1 MPQGVQVLVGRV
13 KHRLIEALALDE
25 VTQVKLAEEYG
36 VSQQA
41 VASFAARHR
50 AAIAKR
56 AAELAQ
62 EVEDELAHLW
72 IANKTRRLEEAEK
85 IHEAQDPTDPKGG
98 RLQLDVLKYASE
110 ELGQLPSRAVPAPST
125 GSVVY
130 QVEGVEPEDV
140 T

>member
-1 MPQGVQVLVGRV
+1 MPSGVQVLVGRN
-13 KHRLIEALALDE
+13 KHRLIDALALDE
-25 VTQVKLAEEYG
+25 QTQASLAEEYG
-36 VSQQA
+36 VTPKA
-41 VASFAARHR
+41 ITSFALRNR

-56 AAELAQ
+56 AADLAQ

-85 IHEAQDPTDPKGG
+85 IHEAQDSSDPKGG
-98 RLQLDVLKYASE
+98 RLQLDILKYASE

-125 GSVVY
+125 EGVVY
-130 QVEGVEPEDV
+130 RVEGVEPEDI